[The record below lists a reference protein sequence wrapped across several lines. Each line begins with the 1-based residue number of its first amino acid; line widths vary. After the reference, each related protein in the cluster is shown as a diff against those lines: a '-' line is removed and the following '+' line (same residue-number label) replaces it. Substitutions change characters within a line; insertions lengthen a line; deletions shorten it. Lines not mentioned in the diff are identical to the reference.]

1 MSRSRTIAGKLD
13 SLLPSRFFG
22 VHGVIWWA
30 GVGVTPFVALGV
42 VLLLDGHWY
51 GLPVL
56 FIAIP
61 PALAMLRDGLNRK
74 I

>member
-13 SLLPSRFFG
+13 SVLPSWFFG
-22 VHGVIWWA
+22 AHGVIWWA
-30 GVGVTPFVALGV
+30 GLGVFPWVALGV
-42 VLLLDGHWY
+42 ALLTDGHWY
-51 GLPVL
+51 GLLVL

-61 PALAMLRDGLNRK
+61 PAMAMLRDGLNGK